1 MLFHSREGLN
11 AIRWQ
16 NADFVA
22 LSEQA
27 AAATE
32 RGVRLELYARADRI
46 LVEEQAAVAPLWY
59 GENGQLLQPHVRVP
73 RVPARMLKLKDVIV
87 EKQPNR

>member
-16 NADFVA
+16 NADFDA

-27 AAATE
+27 AVAID
-32 RGVRLELYARADRI
+32 RKLRLALYARADRL

-59 GENGQLLQPHVRVP
+59 RESCQLLQPYVSVP
-73 RVPARMLKLKDVIV
+73 RVPACMLKLKDVVIHPSG
-87 EKQPNR
+87 E